1 MFENLCIKDREG
13 LRGNHL
19 ASPVLGFRS
28 ALTSDLPLGLGDF
41 SLLRDAAAQAAA
53 ALPVEEDRGAVI
65 HTRA

>member
-1 MFENLCIKDREG
+1 MLENLCIKDREG

-41 SLLRDAAAQAAA
+41 CLLKDAAA
-53 ALPVEEDRGAVI
+53 LLVEEDRGAVI
-65 HTRA
+65 RARA